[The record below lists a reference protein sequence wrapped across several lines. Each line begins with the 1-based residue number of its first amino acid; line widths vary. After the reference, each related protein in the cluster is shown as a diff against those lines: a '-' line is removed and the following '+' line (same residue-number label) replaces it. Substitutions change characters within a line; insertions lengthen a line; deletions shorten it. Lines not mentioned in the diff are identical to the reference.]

1 MSLFA
6 GVGARLRSL
15 FRGGDAESRM
25 DEEFHFHVDM
35 QTEKYVSRGLSRA
48 EARRRALLDFGGVER
63 HREAMRDA
71 HRPRFLSE
79 LAQDARFTARALR
92 HNRAFAVTA
101 VLIVSLGVGAT
112 TALFSLANALL
123 FRELPVAAPDE
134 LYGVQEVRSGGAS
147 IGMEGRRVPYSRY
160 VAYRE
165 ASEDLFTGLAAHAF
179 QTVSLR
185 TDGAAAP
192 VQAALTSGNY
202 FRVLGLRPSAG
213 RFYAEDDEPSVVL
226 SHRYWQQ
233 QFDGDPAVVGRPV
246 HVDGK
251 TYTIAGVAP
260 SGFDGTVVA
269 LALGVWVPFRA
280 HMATDS
286 IASDSWVG
294 MFGRVRQGAA
304 IPSAEA
310 RLSTIGTR
318 LPPDLEQSTVERTYL
333 ARMGGVPDLLRPRI
347 GGFVGMLVAAGFL
360 VLLIGA
366 ANIAAMLL
374 ARAVARRREV
384 ALRLALGAGRGRIVR
399 QLLTESTVLFLLG
412 GIGGIGL
419 AYIVTGFLSR
429 VRLPGVPVAIE
440 APPDLRVLGFA
451 LGIAG
456 LTGLAFGL
464 APALH
469 AVRLELAG
477 ALKGGG
483 GASGDGTG
491 RMRGRSLF
499 VGAQIA
505 FAMLLLITAGLFVR
519 GLQRGLALDPGFR
532 ADGVT
537 VGTINLEPHRI
548 GEEEGRVLQEELL
561 RRVRALPGV
570 SAASLA
576 RVALLTGD
584 SHSNDVSTIAPD
596 SVRLTSSYNIVDT
609 AYLGMMGIDL
619 VAGRGFGPGDTRGA
633 PPVVIINET
642 LARRLW
648 PGRNPLG
655 MRLRRGQEYE
665 VVGIARDGR
674 YVDLGEER
682 REFMFFSAAQHYA
695 PVMTLHVR
703 TRAADPRLIE
713 SIREELRAVQPDVAL
728 EFAMPL
734 PRMIGFPLLPLRLAA
749 GLIGAFGVLGLVL
762 AAAGVY
768 GVMSYQV
775 AQRAREFGIR
785 IALGARP
792 ADVAGL
798 VLRRGVTLSL
808 GGALAGAALGV
819 AVTRLLSGMLFGLNP
834 LDPVTFGT
842 VGGALAAVA
851 VLASWVPARRALRVD
866 PTVSLRSE

>member
-1 MSLFA
+1 MTGFSS
-6 GVGARLRSL
+6 RIRSL
-15 FRGGDAESRM
+15 FRRDDAESRM
-25 DEEFHFHVDM
+25 DEEFRFHLDM
-35 QTEKYVSRGLSRA
+35 QTGKNIARGMPA
-48 EARRRALLDFGGVER
+48 EEARRQALLEFGGVER
-63 HREAMRDA
+63 YREAMRDT
-71 HRPRFLSE
+71 HRPRFFAE
-79 LAQDARFTARALR
+79 LAQDAHFTARALR
-92 HNRAFAVTA
+92 HNRAFAITA

-134 LYGVQEVRSGGAS
+134 LYGVQEVRRGAAS
-147 IGMEGRRVPYSRY
+147 IGMEGRRVPFSRY
-160 VAYRE
+160 VAYRD
-165 ASEDLFTGLAAHAF
+165 ASEDVFTGLAAHAF

-202 FRVLGLRPSAG
+202 FRVLGLRPAAG

-226 SHRYWQQ
+226 SHRYWEQ

-251 TYTIAGVAP
+251 AYTIAGVAP

-280 HMATDS
+280 HVATDS

-294 MFGRVRQGAA
+294 MFGRVRNRVA
-304 IPSAEA
+304 ISSAGA
-310 RLSTIGTR
+310 RLSTIATR
-318 LPPDLEQSTVERTYL
+318 MPPELEESTVERAYL

-384 ALRLALGAGRGRIVR
+384 ALRLALGAGRGRLVR

-419 AYIVTGFLSR
+419 AYVVTGFLSR

-440 APPDLRVLGFA
+440 AAPDLRVLAFA

-464 APALH
+464 APALQ

-483 GASGDGTG
+483 GAASGGGAG
-491 RMRGRSLF
+491 RMRGRSIF

-570 SAASLA
+570 TAASLA
-576 RVALLTGD
+576 RVVLLTGS
-584 SHSNDVSTIAPD
+584 SHSNDVSTVAPD

-609 AYLGMMGIDL
+609 AYLGMMGIDV

-633 PPVVIINET
+633 PPVVIINEV

-713 SIREELRAVQPDVAL
+713 SIREELRTVHPDVAL

-734 PRMIGFPLLPLRLAA
+734 PRLIGFSLLPLRLAA
-749 GLIGAFGVLGLVL
+749 GLLGAFGVLGLVL

-775 AQRAREFGIR
+775 AQRTREFGIR
-785 IALGARP
+785 IALGARA
-792 ADVAGL
+792 ADVARL
-798 VLRRGVTLSL
+798 VLHGGVVLSI
-808 GGALAGAALGV
+808 GGAVAGTAMAV
-819 AVTRLLSGMLFGLNP
+819 AVTRLLRGMLFGLSP
-834 LDPVTFGT
+834 LDPVTFAA
-842 VGGALAAVA
+842 VGAALAAVA

-866 PTVSLRSE
+866 PTVSLRTE